1 MLNRTLK
8 LASENQLILHTNK
21 LMAKEIKRI
30 NNKLTI
36 LQNEGIIAD
45 DESDNNDDEI
55 NNNNKKNGKEE
66 QNFNL
71 FHILLGSVLGFISGE
86 VLSSNL
92 R

>member
-30 NNKLTI
+30 NNKLTL
-36 LQNEGIIAD
+36 LQNEGIIVD
-45 DESDNNDDEI
+45 DESDNDEENND
-55 NNNNKKNGKEE
+55 NKIQQ
-66 QNFNL
+66 QNLNI

-86 VLSSNL
+86 VLASNL